1 MPNDLPMLAWVGRG
15 FAVANAAPEVI
26 AVATDL
32 CPSNDEDGVAR
43 TLDLAFGLT
52 GVSAWT
58 E

>member
-1 MPNDLPMLAWVGRG
+1 VGRG